1 MKIVIVGSSHAG
13 ICAGL
18 RALEEYP
25 EAEITLYDKRNQVS
39 FVSQG
44 IISYL
49 AGQKSVLF
57 QSSYSSVEELKEA
70 GLNMQMETVIEE
82 NDTNHKKVF
91 YRRSNSKKTKVTD
104 YDKLILATGSYPA
117 MTSVPFDKKSNL
129 YFLKS
134 MEDAIKAEE
143 FWQQLKI
150 LQ

>member
-49 AGQKSVLF
+49 AGVEF
-57 QSSYSSVEELKEA
+57 YSKEYYQR
-70 GLNMQMETVIEE
+70 N
-82 NDTNHKKVF
+82 K
-91 YRRSNSKKTKVTD
+91 
-104 YDKLILATGSYPA
+104 
-117 MTSVPFDKKSNL
+117 
-129 YFLKS
+129 
-134 MEDAIKAEE
+134 
-143 FWQQLKI
+143 
-150 LQ
+150 

>member
-49 AGQKSVLF
+49 AGQK
-57 QSSYSSVEELKEA
+57 
-70 GLNMQMETVIEE
+70 IC
-82 NDTNHKKVF
+82 
-91 YRRSNSKKTKVTD
+91 
-104 YDKLILATGSYPA
+104 P
-117 MTSVPFDKKSNL
+117 
-129 YFLKS
+129 
-134 MEDAIKAEE
+134 
-143 FWQQLKI
+143 
-150 LQ
+150 